1 MNSKFFTI
9 LAIDDNQLSLVVLKT
24 LLSEAFPKATF
35 ISALSGKEG
44 IALFRAKKPD
54 IVLLDIVMPEMDG
67 YEVCTVLKSDPLL
80 KHIPVVMLTAISVS
94 GASRLKA
101 LESGAD
107 AFLAQPLDESELIVQ
122 IKTMI
127 RLKESDERKHTE
139 KERLEKQVRDRTKA
153 LEKELQERKKVEAAL
168 MESHQQLL
176 DIIDFLPDA
185 TFVINNEKKVIAWNK
200 AMEVMTG
207 VQKQDMIG
215 KGDNAYTIPFYGK
228 KQNQLLDLIN
238 IDNEELKA
246 RYSNVSRNGLSL
258 NAEIFAPALYDGK
271 GANIS
276 VIGAP
281 LFNSNGERIGSIE
294 SIRDIT
300 ESKQSEKALQESE
313 ERFQLLFNKA
323 PLGYQSL
330 DFEGN
335 FIEVNQQ
342 WLDTLGYTR
351 SEVIGKWFGDFLS
364 PAFQNGFRERFPIFK
379 AEGKIHSEFEMVHKN
394 GNKLFIAFEGK
405 IGYDLNGEFKQ
416 THCILQNITES
427 KRAEDAL
434 RVSEEKYRFMFAN
447 NPQPM
452 WIYDLETLAFLE
464 INEAAINHYGYS
476 REEFL
481 FMTLKDIR
489 PPEDIAALLKDIE
502 LTRNAYYLA
511 GEWRHLKKS
520 GELIFVEITSHSV
533 ISNGRNARHVLIKD
547 VTERKK
553 MEEALMNSLS
563 LTKAALESIQNGI
576 LVVSPQGT
584 IIKSNA
590 KFAEMWNIPDEILAS
605 GDDKTLISS
614 ILEQLV
620 DPDGFTAT
628 LSELHIKPDAELF
641 DMIYFKDGRIFE
653 RISKPIYLEGLPKGR
668 VWSFFDITEHLQA
681 EEALRESE
689 ALYRNLVLRLPD
701 GVYKSTHEGK
711 FVDVNPAMVKMLGY
725 ESKEELMAIDIKSQL
740 YFEPA
745 DRESAVLQEK
755 LVEMGIYR
763 MKKKDGS
770 EIWIED
776 HGWYNTDDKL
786 NILFHEGIMRDITER
801 KRTEDDILKER
812 ILLRTLIDNLPD
824 TIFAKDKEGRKIL
837 ANITDMEVIG
847 CASEA
852 EIIGKTDLELFP
864 GNIGERGY
872 ADDIHVLQT
881 GEPVIN
887 REEEFIDVE
896 GKHRWL
902 HTSKIPLFDEL
913 GMVTGLVGIGHD
925 ITIRKSAEEELRKLS
940 RAVEQ
945 NPVAI
950 IITDSDGT
958 MEYVNPKFTELT
970 GYTREEAIGKNP
982 SILKSDT
989 TTKEQYKQLWDTI
1002 NSGGEWHG
1010 ELRNKNKNGEI
1021 YFESAIISPI
1031 SDESGRITHFLA
1043 SMEDISRRKQAE
1055 EDIRQKAEELAI
1067 SNEHLIRFNRLA
1079 IGREMRL
1086 IEIKKY
1092 CNQLADQLG
1101 IELPYPLA
1109 FLNEN
1114 KNIIDGKDIAP
1125 ANDDVEM
1132 KAQ

>member
-24 LLSEAFPKATF
+24 LLSDAFPKATF

-67 YEVCTVLKSDPLL
+67 YEVCTILKSDPQL
-80 KHIPVVMLTAISVS
+80 KHIPVVMLTALSVS

-107 AFLAQPLDESELIVQ
+107 AFLSHPLDESELTVQ

-127 RLKESDERKHTE
+127 RLKESDERKHAE
-139 KERLEKQVRDRTKA
+139 KERLENQVRDRT
-153 LEKELQERKKVEAAL
+153 EELQERKKAEAAL
-168 MESHQQLL
+168 LESHRQLL

-185 TFVINNEKKVIAWNK
+185 TFVIDNEKKVIAWNK

-215 KGDNAYTIPFYGK
+215 KGDNAYAIPFYGK
-228 KQNQLLDLIN
+228 KQKQLLDLID

-258 NAEIFAPALYDGK
+258 NAEIFAPALYSGK
-271 GANIS
+271 GAHIS
-276 VIGAP
+276 IKGAP
-281 LFNSNGERIGSIE
+281 LFNNSGERVGSIE

-300 ESKQSEKALQESE
+300 DRKQSERALQESE
-313 ERFQLLFNKA
+313 ERFHLLFDKA

-330 DFEGN
+330 DFDGN
-335 FIEVNQQ
+335 IIEVNQQ
-342 WLDTLGYTR
+342 WIDTLGYSR
-351 SEVIGKWFGDFLS
+351 NEVIGKWFGDFLS
-364 PAFQNGFRERFPIFK
+364 PAHQEGFHKRFPIFK
-379 AEGKIHSEFEMVHKN
+379 AKGKIHSEFEMVHKN
-394 GNKLFIAFEGK
+394 GDILFIAFEGT
-405 IGYDLNGEFKQ
+405 IGNDLNGEFKQ
-416 THCILQNITES
+416 THCILKDITES
-427 KRAEDAL
+427 KRAADAL
-434 RVSEEKYRFMFAN
+434 RESEKKYRFMFAN

-452 WIYDLETLAFLE
+452 WIYDLKTLAFLE
-464 INEAAINHYGYS
+464 INEAAINLYGYS
-476 REEFL
+476 RKEFL
-481 FMTLKDIR
+481 HMTLKDIR
-489 PPEDIAALLKDIE
+489 PPEDIAALLKDVE
-502 LTRNAYYLA
+502 LTRNAYNLA

-520 GELIFVEITSHSV
+520 GEFILVEVTSHSV
-533 ISNGRNARHVLIKD
+533 ISNGSKARHVLIKD
-547 VTERKK
+547 ITERKK

-576 LVVSPQGT
+576 LIVSEQGT

-605 GDDKTLISS
+605 GDDKTLINS

-628 LSELHIKPDAELF
+628 LSELHIKPDVESF

-653 RISKPIYLEGLPKGR
+653 RISKPMYLKGVAKGR
-668 VWSFFDITEHLQA
+668 VWSFFDITESLHA
-681 EEALRESE
+681 KEALSESE

-725 ESKEELMAIDIKSQL
+725 ESKEELMAIDIKSEL

-763 MKKKDGS
+763 LKKKDGS

-801 KRTEDDILKER
+801 KHAEDAIQKER
-812 ILLRTLIDNLPD
+812 ILLRTLIDNLPN
-824 TIFAKDKEGRKIL
+824 TIFAKDKEGHKIL
-837 ANITDMEVIG
+837 ANLADIAIIG
-847 CASEA
+847 YTSEA

-864 GNIGERGY
+864 GKIGERGY
-872 ADDIHVLQT
+872 ADDLRILQT
-881 GEPVIN
+881 GEPSIN
-887 REEEFIDVE
+887 REEDFIDKE
-896 GKHRWL
+896 GKHRFL
-902 HTSKIPLFDEL
+902 LTSKIPLFDQL
-913 GMVTGLVGIGHD
+913 GEVTGLVGIGHD
-925 ITIRKSAEEELRKLS
+925 ITEQKHAEEELRKLS

-958 MEYVNPKFTELT
+958 IEYVNPKFTELT

-982 SILKSDT
+982 SISKSDT

-1021 YFESAIISPI
+1021 YFESVIISPI

-1067 SNEHLIRFNRLA
+1067 SNEHLTRFNRLA

-1092 CNQLADQLG
+1092 CNQLAGQLG

-1109 FLNEN
+1109 FLNDN
-1114 KNIIDGKDIAP
+1114 KNIIDGKDITP
-1125 ANDDVEM
+1125 DSDDVEM

>member
-1 MNSKFFTI
+1 ME
-9 LAIDDNQLSLVVLKT
+9 KT
-24 LLSEAFPKATF
+24 LRILIVEDLESDAEILKRIMAREGIEFIDRIVETKEDFINALTEFSPDLILSDYSLPQFNGMNALLLRQKLAPDIPFVLVTGSINEEVAVECMKAGADDYIIKKNLIRLVPAIKAVLLKQETIRLRRKAEIALRESEEQLKF
-35 ISALSGKEG
+35 ALSGTNDG
-44 IALFRAKKPD
+44 IWDVKLETNAIYLSPRGCEILGYKPD
-54 IVLLDIVMPEMDG
+54 EFQLIVDQWSKLVHPDDLPATNE
-67 YEVCTVLKSDPLL
+67 
-80 KHIPVVMLTAISVS
+80 AISAYLEDKTS
-94 GASRLKA
+94 IINGEHRLKTSTGDWKWILTRGKTVSYDQNGKA
-101 LESGAD
+101 LR
-107 AFLAQPLDESELIVQ
+107 IVGTLTD
-122 IKTMI
+122 IN
-127 RLKESDERKHTE
+127 ERK
-139 KERLEKQVRDRTKA
+139 Q
-153 LEKELQERKKVEAAL
+153 
-168 MESHQQLL
+168 M
-176 DIIDFLPDA
+176 
-185 TFVINNEKKVIAWNK
+185 
-200 AMEVMTG
+200 
-207 VQKQDMIG
+207 
-215 KGDNAYTIPFYGK
+215 
-228 KQNQLLDLIN
+228 
-238 IDNEELKA
+238 
-246 RYSNVSRNGLSL
+246 
-258 NAEIFAPALYDGK
+258 
-271 GANIS
+271 
-276 VIGAP
+276 
-281 LFNSNGERIGSIE
+281 
-294 SIRDIT
+294 
-300 ESKQSEKALQESE
+300 
-313 ERFQLLFNKA
+313 
-323 PLGYQSL
+323 
-330 DFEGN
+330 
-335 FIEVNQQ
+335 
-342 WLDTLGYTR
+342 
-351 SEVIGKWFGDFLS
+351 
-364 PAFQNGFRERFPIFK
+364 
-379 AEGKIHSEFEMVHKN
+379 
-394 GNKLFIAFEGK
+394 
-405 IGYDLNGEFKQ
+405 
-416 THCILQNITES
+416 
-427 KRAEDAL
+427 
-434 RVSEEKYRFMFAN
+434 
-447 NPQPM
+447 
-452 WIYDLETLAFLE
+452 
-464 INEAAINHYGYS
+464 
-476 REEFL
+476 
-481 FMTLKDIR
+481 
-489 PPEDIAALLKDIE
+489 
-502 LTRNAYYLA
+502 
-511 GEWRHLKKS
+511 
-520 GELIFVEITSHSV
+520 
-533 ISNGRNARHVLIKD
+533 
-547 VTERKK
+547 
-553 MEEALMNSLS
+553 
-563 LTKAALESIQNGI
+563 
-576 LVVSPQGT
+576 
-584 IIKSNA
+584 
-590 KFAEMWNIPDEILAS
+590 
-605 GDDKTLISS
+605 
-614 ILEQLV
+614 
-620 DPDGFTAT
+620 
-628 LSELHIKPDAELF
+628 
-641 DMIYFKDGRIFE
+641 
-653 RISKPIYLEGLPKGR
+653 
-668 VWSFFDITEHLQA
+668 

-689 ALYRNLVLRLPD
+689 ELYRNLVLRMPD

-824 TIFAKDKEGRKIL
+824 SIFAKDKEGRKIL